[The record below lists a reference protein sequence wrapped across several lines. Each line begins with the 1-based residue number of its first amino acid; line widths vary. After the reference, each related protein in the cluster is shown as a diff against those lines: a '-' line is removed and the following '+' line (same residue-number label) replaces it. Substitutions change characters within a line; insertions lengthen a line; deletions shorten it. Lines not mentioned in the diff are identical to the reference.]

1 MLKNPYVLLIL
12 AALFWGGNF
21 ALGKAVSGSIPP
33 MTLSYI
39 RWMEAFIFFL
49 PFAWNELKDQKENL
63 INNWKT
69 FVILGLTG
77 VLGFNI
83 CVYLSVQYTT
93 AINASLINSFAPV
106 VIILLSMI
114 FLKEKLSIRQVMGI
128 FISIIGVVWIITRGE
143 LQRLFALTFNTGDL
157 IMLIAII
164 LWGIYNI
171 VLKKKGKVAPQKTVF
186 MGSIMGGLIITWP
199 LVIYENV
206 DTGLSWILNLTA
218 GHYLSLLYFG
228 IFPTIFSFL
237 FFNKAML
244 EVGPS
249 RASIFAN
256 LIVVFAAIFG
266 VIFLNEKLLFSHLV
280 GGILI
285 IFGVVLTTQS
295 KPILKGRS
303 IKNTNH

>member
-1 MLKNPYVLLIL
+1 MLNNPYVLLIL

-39 RWMEAFIFFL
+39 RWTEAFIFFL
-49 PFAWNELKDQKENL
+49 PFAWNELKEQKGNL
-63 INNWKT
+63 IKNWKI
-69 FVILGLTG
+69 FVTLGITG
-77 VLGFNI
+77 VLGFNM

-106 VIILLSMI
+106 VIILLSMF
-114 FLKEKLSIRQVMGI
+114 FLKESISFRQVVGI

-143 LQRLFALTFNTGDL
+143 FQKLFTLSFNNGDL

-171 VLKKKGKVAPQKTVF
+171 VLKKKGKIAPQKTVF
-186 MGSIMGGLIITWP
+186 MGSIIGGLIFTLP
-199 LVIYENV
+199 LVIYENFG
-206 DTGLSWILNLTA
+206 TGLNWIMNLST

-228 IFPTIFSFL
+228 IFPTIFSFR

-266 VIFLNEKLLFSHLV
+266 IIFLNEKLLFSHLI

-285 IFGVVLTTQS
+285 IFGVILTTQNKLS
-295 KPILKGRS
+295 LKGKS
-303 IKNTNH
+303 NKNTNH